1 MRVFSRMKRFST
13 VSMHDQTLLG
23 FFFSSIAESF
33 DVFAI
38 LAVEKDTRYMCDT
51 KQMQIVTA
59 LKKDPIRNES
69 DI

>member
-38 LAVEKDTRYMCDT
+38 LAVERDTRYISVIQSKC
-51 KQMQIVTA
+51 K
-59 LKKDPIRNES
+59 LLLL
-69 DI
+69 